1 MSILDRVKAHS
12 DPTKVRTVEVPEW
25 GDDSGPLV
33 IHYTMVTL
41 KELGET
47 RSTSTDPFRQN
58 AEIICMKACGADGKP
73 LFRRIDA
80 LDLMENAAP
89 EVVMRI
95 ADAMT
100 RRLSA
105 DEAKNA

>member
-1 MSILDRVKAHS
+1 MSLLDRVKAHA

-25 GDDSGPLV
+25 GEDGKPLV
-33 IHYTMVTL
+33 IHYTMLTL
-41 KELGET
+41 KELGEA
-47 RSTSTDPFRQN
+47 RSISADPFRQS
-58 AEIICMKACGADGKP
+58 AEIICMKACGSDGKP

-95 ADAMT
+95 ADAMG

-105 DEAKNA
+105 DEAKND